1 MLLVL
6 ETCPAT
12 FAVPSGFHDP
22 GSQRC
27 WVAGLHPQR
36 ESERQDWPDIRKA
49 GECSPKSVFLGGG
62 YRQEAPSL
70 WMRGGVRT

>member
-12 FAVPSGFHDP
+12 FAVPSGFHVP

-27 WVAGLHPQR
+27 GSQDFAHNVKVKGKTGQTFGKPVSA
-36 ESERQDWPDIRKA
+36 RQ
-49 GECSPKSVFLGGG
+49 
-62 YRQEAPSL
+62 SL
-70 WMRGGVRT
+70 SF